1 MIYYS
6 GCQKSFELF
15 ALSFSHQNL
24 HKMNF
29 FDGQDFMTGGLHPAF
44 RGMFRATALY
54 YGVQYNHS
62 GRFTLRVDGGP
73 VFEAEGPHAFFTAP
87 GHYYEYGCSDEETR
101 SHNHICCLGPR
112 CERYVESGL
121 FQTQREHP
129 LISVRA
135 PERFL
140 ATLRELVTLW
150 RRGQPTT
157 PRMVLLYE
165 DLLLQLYESEQSVG
179 RLPVWQEEFLN
190 RLIGE
195 ISASPERPW
204 DFGAQ
209 AAKCHV
215 TPTHFRRI
223 FKAVSG
229 QPPQQFLLRQRLQ
242 AAAQLLLEM
251 PPRPVRE
258 IGEACGIG
266 NQYYFSRLFRR
277 HFQVSPLEFRRSM
290 AGAPARK

>member
-6 GCQKSFELF
+6 GCQKSFEFF

-29 FDGQDFMTGGLHPAF
+29 FDGQDFVAGGLMPAA
-44 RGMFRATALY
+44 RGMFRATAIY
-54 YGVQYNHS
+54 YGVQYNQS
-62 GRFTLRVDGGP
+62 GHFMLRVDGGP
-73 VFEAEGPHAFFTAP
+73 VFEAAGPHAFFTTP
-87 GHYYEYGCSDEETR
+87 GHYYEYGCKEDETR

-121 FQTQREHP
+121 FHSEREQP

-150 RRGQPTT
+150 RRGQPAT

-179 RLPVWQEEFLN
+179 RLPVWQ
-190 RLIGE
+190 
-195 ISASPERPW
+195 
-204 DFGAQ
+204 
-209 AAKCHV
+209 
-215 TPTHFRRI
+215 
-223 FKAVSG
+223 
-229 QPPQQFLLRQRLQ
+229 
-242 AAAQLLLEM
+242 
-251 PPRPVRE
+251 
-258 IGEACGIG
+258 
-266 NQYYFSRLFRR
+266 
-277 HFQVSPLEFRRSM
+277 
-290 AGAPARK
+290 